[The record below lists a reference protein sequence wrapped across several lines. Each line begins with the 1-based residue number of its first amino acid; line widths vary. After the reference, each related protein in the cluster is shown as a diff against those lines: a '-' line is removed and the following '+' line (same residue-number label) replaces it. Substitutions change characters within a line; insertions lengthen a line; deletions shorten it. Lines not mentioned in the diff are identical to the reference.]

1 MKGNFIKLQPAYKIG
16 LLSIYGEKKNTDYRR
31 Q

>member
-1 MKGNFIKLQPAYKIG
+1 MKGNFIKLQAAYNIG
-16 LLSIYGEKKNTDYRR
+16 LLSLYGEKKNTDHRR